1 MLSLPVENFVIL
13 SDSLKGTVGNPQKI
27 MNVIQKKQ
35 LNSTTLKSSCQQQ
48 LQFNNR
54 IQCCYVNTSTRFQI
68 VRVANVSSSFL
79 ERMVMPQTRLIFEAD
94 RSDHLEIHTG
104 SPISAI
110 LSDKIPCHR
119 LVYQEEHS
127 R

>member
-1 MLSLPVENFVIL
+1 
-13 SDSLKGTVGNPQKI
+13 

-35 LNSTTLKSSCQQQ
+35 LNSTALKSSCQRQ

-68 VRVANVSSSFL
+68 IRVANVSSSFL
-79 ERMVMPQTRLIFEAD
+79 ERTVMPQTRLIFEAD
-94 RSDHLEIHTG
+94 RDDHLEIHTG

-119 LVYQEEHS
+119 LLYQEDHS